1 MYPRLEINI
10 DKLKTNV
17 RVLHDLCQTYNID
30 MAMVTKSYCAIP
42 EVVEELTEQYV
53 DYIADSRIENLKN
66 ISHIKLPKILLRV
79 PMLSEVEEVIKYA
92 DISFNSE
99 LKIINALNE
108 EAKKLDTVHKVVIMV
123 DLGDL
128 REGYFK
134 EEDLFNAVEEVL
146 TLSNIE
152 LYGIATNL
160 TCYGAIIPSYDNLGR
175 LSNLAKEIE
184 NKYKV
189 RLQFVS
195 GGNSSSI
202 DLMMSGNMPD
212 GITNLRLGEAIV
224 LLAKEI
230 ENKYKVRLQFV
241 SGGNSSSIDL
251 MMSGNMPDGI
261 TNLRLGEAIV
271 LGRETAYGK
280 NLEGTYQDAFK
291 LICEIVE
298 LKEKPSLPI
307 GEVGVDAFG
316 NKPVYEDKGI
326 IKRAIIGIG
335 KQDIDITSI
344 HPIDSQVEIL
354 GASSDHMILNMSGC
368 NREYCVGDKVE
379 FLVEYGGLVTACTS
393 KYVRKKV
400 IYSSELAY

>member
-10 DKLKTNV
+10 DKLKNNV
-17 RVLHDLCQTYNID
+17 RILHDICQTYNID

-42 EVVEELTEQYV
+42 QVVEELCEEYV

-66 ISHIKLPKILLRV
+66 LSHINLPKILLRI
-79 PMLSEVEEVIKYA
+79 PMLSEVEEVIKYS

-99 LKIINALNE
+99 MKIIYSLNE
-108 EAKKLDTVHKVVIMV
+108 EAKKQDIVHKIVVMV

-134 EEDLFNAVEEVL
+134 EEDLFNSIEEIL
-146 TLSNIE
+146 RLSNIE

-160 TCYGAIIPSYDNLGR
+160 TCYGAIIPSYNNLGR
-175 LSNLAKEIE
+175 LANLAKEIE
-184 NKYKV
+184 SKYQIN
-189 RLQFVS
+189 LQFVS

-202 DLMMSGNMPD
+202 DLMMSGNIPK
-212 GITNLRLGEAIV
+212 GIN
-224 LLAKEI
+224 
-230 ENKYKVRLQFV
+230 
-241 SGGNSSSIDL
+241 
-251 MMSGNMPDGI
+251 
-261 TNLRLGEAIV
+261 NLRLGEAIV

-280 NLEGTYQDAFK
+280 NLKGTYQDAFK
-291 LICEIVE
+291 LVCEIVE

-326 IKRAIIGIG
+326 IKRAIVAIG

-344 HPIDSQVEIL
+344 HPIDSQIEIL
-354 GASSDHMILNMSGC
+354 GASSDHMILNISEC
-368 NREYCVGDKVE
+368 DKEYNIGDKVE
-379 FLVEYGGLVTACTS
+379 FSIKYGALVSTCTS
-393 KYVRKKV
+393 KYVNKEIVYNSKLE
-400 IYSSELAY
+400 Y

>member
-10 DKLKTNV
+10 DKLKANV
-17 RVLHDLCQTYNID
+17 RVLHDLCKTYNIN

-42 EVVEELTEQYV
+42 EVVEELSEQYV

-66 ISHIKLPKILLRV
+66 LSYIKLPKILLRV
-79 PMLSEVEEVIKYA
+79 PMLSEVEEVIKYS

-99 LKIINALNE
+99 LKTIYALNE
-108 EAKKLDTVHKVVIMV
+108 EAKKQDIVHKIVVMV

-134 EEDLFNAVEEVL
+134 EDELFSAVEEIL
-146 TLSNIE
+146 NLSNIE

-160 TCYGAIIPSYDNLGR
+160 TCYGAIIPSYDNLGK
-175 LSNLAKEIE
+175 LADLAKEIE
-184 NKYKV
+184 NKHKIS
-189 RLQFVS
+189 LQFVS

-202 DLMMSGNMPD
+202 DLMMSGNMPK
-212 GITNLRLGEAIV
+212 GIN
-224 LLAKEI
+224 
-230 ENKYKVRLQFV
+230 
-241 SGGNSSSIDL
+241 
-251 MMSGNMPDGI
+251 
-261 TNLRLGEAIV
+261 NLRLGEAIV

-280 NLEGTYQDAFK
+280 DLKGTYQDVFK
-291 LICEIVE
+291 LVCEIVE

-326 IKRAIIGIG
+326 IKRAIVGIG

-344 HPIDSQVEIL
+344 HPIDSQIEIL
-354 GASSDHMILNMSGC
+354 GASSDHMILNISGC
-368 NREYCVGDKVE
+368 DKEYNVGDKVE
-379 FLVEYGGLVTACTS
+379 FSVEYGGLVTSCTS
-393 KYVRKKV
+393 KYVSKKV
-400 IYSSELAY
+400 VYDSELAY

>member
-10 DKLKTNV
+10 DKLKNNV
-17 RVLHDLCQTYNID
+17 RILHDICQTYNID

-42 EVVEELTEQYV
+42 QVVEELCEEYV

-66 ISHIKLPKILLRV
+66 LSHINLPKILLRI
-79 PMLSEVEEVIKYA
+79 PMLSEVEEVIKYS

-99 LKIINALNE
+99 MKTIYSLNE
-108 EAKKLDTVHKVVIMV
+108 EAKKQDIVHKIVVMV

-134 EEDLFNAVEEVL
+134 EEDLFNSIEEIL
-146 TLSNIE
+146 RLSNIE

-160 TCYGAIIPSYDNLGR
+160 TCYGAIIPSYNNLGR
-175 LSNLAKEIE
+175 LANLAKEIE
-184 NKYKV
+184 SKYQIN
-189 RLQFVS
+189 LQFVS

-202 DLMMSGNMPD
+202 DLMMSGNIPK
-212 GITNLRLGEAIV
+212 GIN
-224 LLAKEI
+224 
-230 ENKYKVRLQFV
+230 
-241 SGGNSSSIDL
+241 
-251 MMSGNMPDGI
+251 
-261 TNLRLGEAIV
+261 NLRLGEAIV

-280 NLEGTYQDAFK
+280 NLKGTYQDAFK
-291 LICEIVE
+291 LVCEIVE

-326 IKRAIIGIG
+326 IKRAIVAIG

-344 HPIDSQVEIL
+344 HPIDSQIEIL
-354 GASSDHMILNMSGC
+354 GASSDHMILNISEC
-368 NREYCVGDKVE
+368 DKEYNIGDKVE
-379 FLVEYGGLVTACTS
+379 FSIKYGALVSTCTS
-393 KYVRKKV
+393 KYVNKEIV
-400 IYSSELAY
+400 YNSELAY

>member
-42 EVVEELTEQYV
+42 EVVEEITQQYV

-175 LSNLAKEIE
+175 LS
-184 NKYKV
+184 
-189 RLQFVS
+189 S
-195 GGNSSSI
+195 
-202 DLMMSGNMPD
+202 
-212 GITNLRLGEAIV
+212 
-224 LLAKEI
+224 LAKEI

-291 LICEIVE
+291 LVCEIVE

-326 IKRAIIGIG
+326 IKRAIVGIG
-335 KQDIDITSI
+335 KQDLDITSI
-344 HPIDSQVEIL
+344 QAVDSQVEIL
-354 GASSDHMILNMSGC
+354 GASSDHMILNMSEC
-368 NREYCVGDKVE
+368 DREYHVGDKVE

-393 KYVRKKV
+393 KYVSKEV
-400 IYSSELAY
+400 VYNSELAY

>member
-10 DKLKTNV
+10 DKLKNNV
-17 RVLHDLCQTYNID
+17 RILHDICQTYNID

-42 EVVEELTEQYV
+42 QVVEELCEEYV

-66 ISHIKLPKILLRV
+66 LSHINLPKILLRI
-79 PMLSEVEEVIKYA
+79 PMISEVEEVIKYS

-99 LKIINALNE
+99 MKTIYSLNE
-108 EAKKLDTVHKVVIMV
+108 EAKKQDIVHKIVVMV

-134 EEDLFNAVEEVL
+134 EEDLFNSIEEIL
-146 TLSNIE
+146 RLSNIE

-160 TCYGAIIPSYDNLGR
+160 TCYGAIIPSYNNLGR
-175 LSNLAKEIE
+175 LANLAKEIE
-184 NKYKV
+184 SKYQIN
-189 RLQFVS
+189 LQFVS

-202 DLMMSGNMPD
+202 DLMMSGNIPK
-212 GITNLRLGEAIV
+212 GIN
-224 LLAKEI
+224 
-230 ENKYKVRLQFV
+230 
-241 SGGNSSSIDL
+241 
-251 MMSGNMPDGI
+251 
-261 TNLRLGEAIV
+261 NLRLGEAIV

-280 NLEGTYQDAFK
+280 NLKGTYQDAFK
-291 LICEIVE
+291 LVCEIVE

-326 IKRAIIGIG
+326 IKRAIVAIG

-344 HPIDSQVEIL
+344 HPIDSQIEIL
-354 GASSDHMILNMSGC
+354 GASSDHMILNISEC
-368 NREYCVGDKVE
+368 DKEYNIGDKVE
-379 FLVEYGGLVTACTS
+379 FSIKYGALVSTCTS
-393 KYVRKKV
+393 KYVNKEIVYDSK
-400 IYSSELAY
+400 LAH

>member
-10 DKLKTNV
+10 DKLKNNV
-17 RVLHDLCQTYNID
+17 RILHDLCQTYNID

-42 EVVEELTEQYV
+42 QVVEELCEEYV
-53 DYIADSRIENLKN
+53 DYIADSRIENLKKL
-66 ISHIKLPKILLRV
+66 SHINLPKILLRI
-79 PMLSEVEEVIKYA
+79 PMLSEVEDVIKYC

-99 LKIINALNE
+99 LKTIYSLNE
-108 EAKKLDTVHKVVIMV
+108 EAKKQDIVHKIVVMV

-134 EEDLFNAVEEVL
+134 EEDLFNSIEEIL
-146 TLSNIE
+146 RLSNIE

-175 LSNLAKEIE
+175 LADLAKEIE
-184 NKYKV
+184 SKYQIN
-189 RLQFVS
+189 LQFVS

-202 DLMMSGNMPD
+202 DLMMSANMP
-212 GITNLRLGEAIV
+212 
-224 LLAKEI
+224 K
-230 ENKYKVRLQFV
+230 
-241 SGGNSSSIDL
+241 
-251 MMSGNMPDGI
+251 GI

-280 NLEGTYQDAFK
+280 DLKGTYQDVFK

-326 IKRAIIGIG
+326 IKRAIVAIG

-344 HPIDSQVEIL
+344 HAIDSQIEIL
-354 GASSDHMILNMSGC
+354 GASSDHMILNISEC
-368 NREYCVGDKVE
+368 DKDYNNGDKVA
-379 FLVEYGGLVTACTS
+379 FSIEYGSLVTACTS
-393 KYVRKKV
+393 KYVNKELV
-400 IYSSELAY
+400 YNSELAY